1 MIQGRM
7 QQNRDHQRCT
17 RTLYQGS
24 KSNGRFIKATR
35 LCRTS
40 RRHSICLYPDQNGGC
55 TNVIQKKIQSQ
66 NVQIFG
72 YVNQNTSG
80 QNHGPAWKSQ
90 SFLLSEIC
98 TVILWQDYYGKSISR
113 KFYWTMVG
121 QKFQIG
127 NANL

>member
-1 MIQGRM
+1 MDVLSRLPGCAGQAADTVSAYTQIKM
-7 QQNRDHQRCT
+7 EDAP
-17 RTLYQGS
+17 TL
-24 KSNGRFIKATR
+24 F
-35 LCRTS
+35 
-40 RRHSICLYPDQNGGC
+40 
-55 TNVIQKKIQSQ
+55 KKIQSQ
-66 NVQIFG
+66 NVQMFG
-72 YVNQNTSG
+72 YVNQNTNG

-121 QKFQIG
+121 QKFQLG